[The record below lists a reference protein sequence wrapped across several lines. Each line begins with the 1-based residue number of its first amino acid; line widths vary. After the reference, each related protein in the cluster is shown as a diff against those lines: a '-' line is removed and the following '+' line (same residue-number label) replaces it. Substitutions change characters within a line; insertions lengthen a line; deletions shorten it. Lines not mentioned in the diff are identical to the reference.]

1 MMYFPIHPLFPIF
14 FILLFPVFSA
24 ASASLEKRVPQAPP
38 TPVDQGNVPQ
48 IQDGFTPLQ
57 TKQITDAFQD
67 VFLMAKNVVDE
78 PIGTEY
84 IHSHYFRGYSV
95 PLIKGE
101 ASP

>member
-24 ASASLEKRVPQAPP
+24 ASASLEKRVPPATP

-48 IQDGFTPLQ
+48 IQAGFTPLQ
-57 TKQITDAFQD
+57 TLQIMDAFQD

-78 PIGTEY
+78 PQQTLF
-84 IHSHYFRGYSV
+84 IHNFYFRNYPTS
-95 PLIKGE
+95 LIKRE